1 MEGKPIPL
9 PRTSL
14 LKKKK
19 EQSQPSTPPPIP
31 ERPKNILKPPPIPP
45 RHKDLFFDKIN
56 NLLSQPSLSSS
67 IETVPDDESPICNKS
82 INESVLFQNPE
93 YASMHDLKISDDTSY
108 SSPSE
113 TCSIGSKDRPL
124 IGYTECFNEYRQN
137 HDHEETL
144 EPVFVLPDKDKDSES
159 NRISIRAD
167 PIMGLPDR
175 YDGEKIT
182 FYGWV
187 ECKCG
192 RKTKRY
198 WAALKDGFL
207 KFYDN
212 EECENTSIMTYNL
225 ADLVYVGKNINIPN
239 SVIVLLR
246 SKDKTAIWTRVE
258 MVTDS
263 DQFKSWTHLLARS
276 VVPSIKYNNDEFSDL
291 DFGGIVW
298 FKEGTTSQWSQGW
311 LYICNKTLNYM
322 KLNMVYNKK
331 IDIRKIRCLKKNI
344 CRTDWCPFV
353 YNTNEGPI
361 VCSQGGSSFYM
372 QGENDTCTDLWY
384 ENISNELLKIDNT
397 LEGQRLTDDDIPYI
411 VDKCMKFIST
421 YGKTVKGLYRRNGS
435 ALEART
441 ISEGLKKD
449 PPNYQILREREE
461 TVFAVADALR
471 SFLRQLSKPVIS
483 TDIHQELY
491 AISCINQDSLLFE
504 SKCQR
509 YSDILKKLEIVH
521 YNTLKNLICHLRE
534 ITDNSDKN
542 FATIDNISKIFAPT
556 LFSVDKHDEDIS
568 LQTFTQTTVQMTVL
582 RDLLNNYKSIF
593 SISDQYNGTASKIEK
608 AIEEI
613 STSKAVPI
621 GLLVPIH
628 LYHKDNQCFNVQ
640 ATSKAAEVCSYASGK
655 LNIQDTVEKY
665 DLFEVIKGGALKRK
679 IRSDET
685 LAPIVAKRWLDYD
698 HKECYLLYALD
709 PYPLSLTNHKSYVDD
724 VKMADPGSKSFKTC
738 HLKLETMNDEIYM
751 IQLNKASKPIGSFN
765 IRDLLWFD
773 GHESDRKPPYEH
785 TLTLL
790 VTSVKFKY
798 KSKFI
803 GYCIA
808 FKEPLQKFEW
818 LNEMLIAPMEYNQSP
833 ILQY

>member
-14 LKKKK
+14 LKKK
-19 EQSQPSTPPPIP
+19 ELVHSLTPPPIP

-45 RHKDLFFDKIN
+45 RHKNLFYDKIN
-56 NLLSQPSLSSS
+56 NLSSEFVLSSS
-67 IETVPDDESPICNKS
+67 SETIHESEYSMSSKGDS
-82 INESVLFQNPE
+82 GSVLFQNPE
-93 YASMHDLKISDDTSY
+93 YVSIENLKICSSISDDSEDEAFSIKSQKEQSIDTSECY
-108 SSPSE
+108 SDLK
-113 TCSIGSKDRPL
+113 G
-124 IGYTECFNEYRQN
+124 N
-137 HDHEETL
+137 HESTL
-144 EPVFVLPDKDKDSES
+144 EPVFVLQNDEKDIDS
-159 NRISIRAD
+159 RVSIRAD

-182 FYGWV
+182 FYGWI
-187 ECKCG
+187 EYKNG
-192 RKTKRY
+192 RKTKKY
-198 WAALKDGFL
+198 WGALKDGYL

-212 EECENTSIMTYNL
+212 EECSNNPIFSYNL
-225 ADLVYVGKNINIPN
+225 ADLVYVGKNISIPYCI
-239 SVIVLLR
+239 IVLLR
-246 SKDKTAIWTRVE
+246 SKDKAAVWGRIE
-258 MVTDS
+258 MITEE
-263 DQFKSWTHLLARS
+263 DQFKTWTHLLARS
-276 VVPSIKYNNDEFSDL
+276 VVPSIKYDNDEFSDL

-298 FKEGTTSQWSQGW
+298 FKEGTTAQWSQGW
-311 LYICNKTLNYM
+311 LYISKKTLNYM

-344 CRTDWCPFV
+344 CKTDWCPFV
-353 YNTNEGPI
+353 YNTNDGPI
-361 VCSQGGSSFYM
+361 VCSQGGNSFYM
-372 QGENDTCTDLWY
+372 QGENDICTDLWY
-384 ENISNELLKIDNT
+384 ENISNELLVSDNT
-397 LEGQRLTDDDIPYI
+397 LEGQRLTDDNIPYI

-435 ALEART
+435 TLETRT
-441 ISEGLKKD
+441 IAEGLRKD

-471 SFLRQLSKPVIS
+471 GFLRQLDKPVIS
-483 TDIHQELY
+483 TNIHQELY
-491 AISCINQDSLLFE
+491 NISNINENSLLFE
-504 SKCQR
+504 KKNQR
-509 YSDILKKLEIVH
+509 YSETLKKLELVN

-568 LQTFTQTTVQMTVL
+568 LQTFTQTTIQMIVL
-582 RDLLNNYKSIF
+582 RDLLNNYKLIF
-593 SISDQYNGTASKIEK
+593 PINDENNKTAAKIEK

-613 STSKAVPI
+613 NTIKALPV

-640 ATSKAAEVCSYASGK
+640 ATIKAAEVCSYASGK
-655 LNIQDTVEKY
+655 INIQNSTEKY

-698 HKECYLLYALD
+698 HKECFLLYAPDL
-709 PYPLSLTNHKSYVDD
+709 YPLSLTNHKSYVDD
-724 VKMADPGSKSFKTC
+724 VKIADPGSKNFKTC
-738 HLKLETMNDEIYM
+738 HLKLETMNNEVYV
-751 IQLNKASKPIGSFN
+751 IQLNKSMKPIGNFN
-765 IRDLLWFD
+765 IKDLLWFD

-790 VTSVKFKY
+790 VTSTKFKY

-808 FKEPLQKFEW
+808 FKEPLQKLEW
-818 LNEMLIAPMEYNQSP
+818 LNEIFIAPMEYNQSP